1 MKRILFS
8 ICVAAIGLSVPAYG
22 EMFQQNGLA
31 FDYPAGYTITQD
43 YSEGRQVVV
52 CSKDSSLS
60 TVVLSQVHDA
70 RIALLDNSILD
81 EDMFTKIGNSLTN
94 GESYRSVKVGKP
106 HKAQL
111 QYLSGMQSFLQVET
125 NQEKIIEGLFFCA
138 IKDENLLTTVA
149 LWYSDEAKEELR
161 LIVNSTR
168 LGKEALANEKEEE
181 DEVVFIIVETMPEFP
196 GGQQALFKFLSEN
209 VKYPTIAY
217 ENGIEGRVI
226 CQFVVEKDG
235 TIANVEV
242 VQSGGDASLDKEAV
256 RVLKSMPRWKP
267 GKQKG
272 KPVRVKYTVPVNFRI
287 ERTPSKTNKP

>member
-1 MKRILFS
+1 MKRIFFFL
-8 ICVAAIGLSVPAYG
+8 CLAAVGLCVPAYG
-22 EMFQQNGLA
+22 EIFQQNELA
-31 FDYPAGYTITQD
+31 FDYPIGYTITQD

-52 CSKDSSLS
+52 CSKDGSLS
-60 TVVLSQVHDA
+60 TVVFSQVHDA
-70 RIALLDNSILD
+70 RIALLDDSFLN
-81 EDMFTKIGNSLTN
+81 EDMFTGIGNSLTK
-94 GESYRSVKVGKP
+94 GELYRSVQVGKP

-111 QYLSGMQSFLQVET
+111 QYLSGVQSYLQVET
-125 NQEKIIEGLFFCA
+125 NQGTKIEGLVFCA
-138 IKDENLLTTVA
+138 IKEENLLTTVA
-149 LWYSDEAKEELR
+149 LWYSEDAKEELR
-161 LIVNSTR
+161 LIIHSTR

-181 DEVVFIIVETMPEFP
+181 DEVVFVIVETMPEFP

>member
-22 EMFQQNGLA
+22 EMFQQNELA
-31 FDYPAGYTITQD
+31 FDYPIGYTITQD

-60 TVVLSQVHDA
+60 TVVFSQVHDA
-70 RIALLDNSILD
+70 RIALLDDSFLN
-81 EDMFTKIGNSLTN
+81 EDMFTGIGNSLTK
-94 GESYRSVKVGKP
+94 GELYRSVQVGKP
-106 HKAQL
+106 HKVQL
-111 QYLSGMQSFLQVET
+111 QYLSGVQSYLQVET
-125 NQEKIIEGLFFCA
+125 NQGTKIEGLVFCA

-242 VQSGGDASLDKEAV
+242 VQSGGDVSLDKEAV

-272 KPVRVKYTVPVNFRI
+272 KPVRVKYTVPVNFQIKR
-287 ERTPSKTNKP
+287 KTSTDTK